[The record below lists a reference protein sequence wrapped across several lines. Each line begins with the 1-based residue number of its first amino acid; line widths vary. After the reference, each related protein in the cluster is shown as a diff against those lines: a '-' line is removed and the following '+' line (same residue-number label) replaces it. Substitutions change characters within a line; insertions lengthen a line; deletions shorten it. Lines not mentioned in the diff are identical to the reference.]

1 MVRVVSPVSGH
12 RALIRGM
19 SNEVLDLQFAHMK
32 SQIVLA
38 SIEEVA
44 LHIHKIEMIRD
55 SIICTLLLKIED
67 PIAGHVPKYD
77 KINWCPY
84 VPENEYEIDNSIS
97 QLIVWT
103 RGSSYQCYN
112 IHSVVDTYGIGARRA
127 NDITEGSLR
136 HSENSPITGATLS
149 PDGTTLAI
157 SFEDGNI
164 RFYQVY
170 FHSNDE
176 APRCLHQWVPHQGKP
191 VSGLFFLDDHS
202 EFSEE

>member
-1 MVRVVSPVSGH
+1 MTNAVRLHIQISANAVPSWRIFLTVNSKEKPEGMVRVVNPVSGQ

-44 LHIHKIEMIRD
+44 LHIHKIETVGD
-55 SIICTLLLKIED
+55 NIICTLVLKIED
-67 PIAGHVPKYD
+67 PIVEHVPKYD

-84 VPENEYEIDNSIS
+84 VPDNEYEMDNSIS

-112 IHSVVDTYGIGARRA
+112 IHSVVERYGVRQFI
-127 NDITEGSLR
+127 
-136 HSENSPITGATLS
+136 
-149 PDGTTLAI
+149 
-157 SFEDGNI
+157 
-164 RFYQVY
+164 V
-170 FHSNDE
+170 
-176 APRCLHQWVPHQGKP
+176 
-191 VSGLFFLDDHS
+191 
-202 EFSEE
+202 FS